1 MNTLVQSLRQ
11 DGRITI
17 MEGHG
22 KIIDLVVPE
31 RWQTHKDSR
40 EGIFLIFEMFQI
52 RSFAQ
57 PFSEVSLDVV
67 ELASKPIIYHTPA
80 NESLSNAPV
89 VNGRVKFA
97 FIQEGFWNR
106 LLFNF
111 GRPLIY
117 QASGQLETEN
127 NTSHKFPLSAEDVKE
142 MFLGPQGEVK
152 ILK

>member
-11 DGRITI
+11 EGRITI

-31 RWQTHKDSR
+31 KWKADADSP
-40 EGIFLIFEMFQI
+40 EGIFLIFEIFQF

-57 PFSEVSLDVV
+57 PFSEVSLDIV

-80 NESLSNAPV
+80 NGSVSNAPI
-89 VNGRVKFA
+89 VNGLVKFA

-106 LLFNF
+106 FLFNF

-117 QASGQLETEN
+117 QASELLETEN
-127 NTSHKFPLSAEDVKE
+127 NTAEKFPLAAEDVKE